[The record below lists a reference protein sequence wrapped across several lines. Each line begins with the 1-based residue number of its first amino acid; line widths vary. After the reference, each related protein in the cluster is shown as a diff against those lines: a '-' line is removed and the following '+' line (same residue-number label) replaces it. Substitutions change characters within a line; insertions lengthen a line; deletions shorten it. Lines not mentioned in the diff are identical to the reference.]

1 MPTIM
6 LADNGS
12 SRPAATLQLRQ
23 LASRLSRKCGMTIH
37 PVSLQH
43 ADRIG
48 ADRLQ
53 GSPAQLLKPFIA
65 AQLQQGQREFVLL
78 PLFFGPSKAISSY
91 VPEQLELLT
100 RQYGEFS
107 LHIADPIYPLP
118 QGEPVLTTIIYEHIL
133 QTAMQQSLQLNNI
146 VLVDHGSP
154 QPQVTAVRQH
164 LVQQLHKMLP
174 QAVQLEQAVMERRTQ
189 AAYDFNGELL
199 QHWLIKK
206 AQAGETSA
214 IVALQFFLPGS
225 HAGAGGDILEICQQ
239 VMQQYPAFRI
249 AICPLVADHPAL
261 IDILLARLQ
270 SSPLTQINEVLA

>member
-23 LASRLSRKCGMTIH
+23 LASRLSQQSGKTVH

-43 ADRIG
+43 ADKIG
-48 ADRLQ
+48 SDRLE
-53 GSPAQLLKPFIA
+53 GIPAQLLKPFMDA
-65 AQLQQGQREFVLL
+65 HLQQGEREFVLL

-91 VPEQLELLT
+91 VPQQFELLT
-100 RQYGEFS
+100 RQHGEFT
-107 LHIADPIYPLP
+107 LHIAEPVYPLP
-118 QGEPVLTTIIYEHIL
+118 QGEPVLVNIIYEHIL
-133 QTAMQQSLQLNNI
+133 QTAMQQSLELNNI

-154 QPQVTAVRQH
+154 QPQVTAVREH
-164 LVQQLHKMLP
+164 LVQQIQQRLP
-174 QAVQLEQAVMERRTQ
+174 QSVKLEQAVMERRAQ

-206 AQAGETSA
+206 AQSGETSA

-225 HAGAGGDILEICQQ
+225 HAGVGGDIVEICQQ

-249 AICPLVADHPAL
+249 AICPLIAEHAAL
-261 IDILLARLQ
+261 TDILLARLQ
-270 SSPLTQINEVLA
+270 SSLLTQVNEVLA

>member
-1 MPTIM
+1 MPV
-6 LADNGS
+6 
-12 SRPAATLQLRQ
+12 
-23 LASRLSRKCGMTIH
+23 H

-43 ADRIG
+43 ADRIS
-48 ADRLQ
+48 AERLQ

-65 AQLQQGQREFVLL
+65 AQLQQGEREFVLL

-91 VPEQLELLT
+91 VPEQLDLLT

-107 LHIADPIYPLP
+107 LHIAEPVYPLP
-118 QGEPVLTTIIYEHIL
+118 RGEPVLATIIYEHIL
-133 QTAMQQSLQLNNI
+133 QTAMQQSLELNNI

-164 LVQQLHKMLP
+164 LVQQLQQMLP

-225 HAGAGGDILEICQQ
+225 HAGAGGDIVEICQQ

-249 AICPLVADHPAL
+249 AICPLIAEHAAL
-261 IDILLARLQ
+261 TDILLARLQ
-270 SSPLTQINEVLA
+270 SSLLTQVNEVLA